1 MKNARNVAIVLGLAA
16 LVALIPAGG
25 FAAGVLLWVLGLAF
39 WAILAWFVAR
49 MYREH
54 RMSLFSLDDRMRGVL
69 YVSIGVAVL
78 TVTATR
84 RLWDTSAGVVAWF
97 ALIAAASYGVFAV
110 WQHARRY

>member
-1 MKNARNVAIVLGLAA
+1 MKNARNVAIVLVLAA

-25 FAAGVLLWVLGLAF
+25 FAAGLLLWVLGLAF
-39 WAILAWFVAR
+39 WAILAWFAAR

-54 RMSLFSLDDRMRGVL
+54 RMSLFSLDDRMRAVL

-78 TVTATR
+78 TVTATT
-84 RLWDTSAGVVAWF
+84 RLWNTSAGVVAWF
-97 ALIAAASYGVFAV
+97 ALIGAASYGLFAV

>member
-1 MKNARNVAIVLGLAA
+1 MKTARNVAIVLAIAA
-16 LVALIPAGG
+16 GVALIPAGG
-25 FAAGVLLWVLGLAF
+25 VAAGTTLWFLGICF
-39 WAILAWFVAR
+39 WAVLAWFAAR

-54 RMSLFSLDDRMRGVL
+54 RMALFSLDDRMRTLL

-84 RLWDTSAGVVAWF
+84 RLWETPAGIVGWF

-110 WQHARRY
+110 WQHSRRY

>member
-1 MKNARNVAIVLGLAA
+1 MKTARNVAIVLGLAA

-25 FAAGVLLWVLGLAF
+25 FAAGVLLWLLGLAF
-39 WAILAWFVAR
+39 WAILAWFAAR
-49 MYREH
+49 MYREY
-54 RMSLFSLDDRMRGVL
+54 RTSLLALDDRMRALL

-84 RLWDTSAGVVAWF
+84 RLWETPAGVIAWF
-97 ALIAAASYGVFAV
+97 ALIAGASYGVFAV

>member
-1 MKNARNVAIVLGLAA
+1 VKNARNVAIVLGLAA

-25 FAAGVLLWVLGLAF
+25 FAAGLLLWLLGIAF

-49 MYREH
+49 MYREY
-54 RMSLFSLDDRMRGVL
+54 RFSLFSLDDRMRALL

-84 RLWDTSAGVVAWF
+84 RLWDTSLGVVAWF
-97 ALIAAASYGVFAV
+97 ALIAGASYGVFAV